1 MWGWVVVPI
10 LLEDLAPQRLLAA
23 LPAFHRLTSLSED
36 SASSQALTWLLWYPC
51 LEKSTSLQM
60 GYVSDACDTPKLL
73 TLWG

>member
-1 MWGWVVVPI
+1 MVPV
-10 LLEDLAPQRLLAA
+10 LLEDLAPNQWLLAA

-36 SASSQALTWLLWYPC
+36 SAGSQALTRLLWYPC

-60 GYVSDACDTPKLL
+60 GYVSDARDTPKLL